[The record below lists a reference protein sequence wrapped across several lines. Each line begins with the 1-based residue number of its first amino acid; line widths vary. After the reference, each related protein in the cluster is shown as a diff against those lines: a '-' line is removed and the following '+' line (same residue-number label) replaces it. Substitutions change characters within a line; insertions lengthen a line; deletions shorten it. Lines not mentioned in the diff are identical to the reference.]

1 MKRYLPKALH
11 AWLLIILVAG
21 LASLQIAFLRILAS
35 DRAESNETAELYRV
49 NERATWLVKLLAA
62 APESER
68 RKLAASLDTA
78 SFVVN
83 MSTSALVPSPIASN
97 DTLAE
102 LEDILVS
109 RLGRYGVADARVR
122 LDRPDHP
129 VPPPQPQKTA
139 GKEELGE
146 VESDLASL
154 ASDFQTTERYAVS
167 LQFRDGQWVNFV
179 SPVTPLPPILSPN
192 SLPTYIIAALVVIAI
207 SLWAVWRLAS
217 PYILLEQAVNRLGR
231 DLRSPPLPETGAA
244 DYRAAAR
251 AINAMQRQLV
261 VYVEDREH
269 LAAALAHDLRTP
281 LTRMRLRLETM
292 RKSDLR
298 DALARDIAAVDR
310 IAASVLD
317 FSRAQNIDGDFET
330 IDLAAFVET
339 LADDYPEVE
348 MAEPPEGRI
357 LCRVEPEALRRCLRN
372 LIENG
377 VKYGGAVILSL
388 SVEDDAVSILIDDDG
403 PGIAEDQL
411 EAVFQP
417 FRRLEGS
424 RNPSTGGFGL
434 GLAIA
439 RGLARKLGGEI
450 TLANRPEGGLR
461 ARFSLARSAG

>member
-1 MKRYLPKALH
+1 MKRFFPKALH

-62 APESER
+62 APETER
-68 RKLAASLDTA
+68 RTLAASLDNA

-83 MSTSALVPSPIASN
+83 VSPSALVPSPIASN

-109 RLGRYGVADARVR
+109 RLGRYGVVDARVR
-122 LDRPDHP
+122 LEKPDHAAP
-129 VPPPQPQKTA
+129 RPPPLKPN
-139 GKEELGE
+139 GKEDLGE
-146 VESDLASL
+146 VESDLLSL

-179 SPVTPLPPILSPN
+179 SPVTPLPPILSPD
-192 SLPTYIIAALVVIAI
+192 SLPTYTIAALLVIAL
-207 SLWAVWRLAS
+207 SFWAVLRLAS
-217 PYILLEQAVNRLGR
+217 PYILLENAVSRLGR

-244 DYRAAAR
+244 DYRSAAR

-298 DALARDIAAVDR
+298 DALARDIAAIDR

-317 FSRAQNIDGDFET
+317 FSRAQNIDGDLET
-330 IDLAAFVET
+330 IDLGAFVET
-339 LADDYPEVE
+339 LADDYPDVE
-348 MAEPPEGRI
+348 MAEPPEGRL

-377 VKYGGAVILSL
+377 VKYGGSVRL
-388 SVEDDAVSILIDDDG
+388 SVSTEDDAILIDIDDNG
-403 PGIAEDQL
+403 PGIPEAQL
-411 EAVFQP
+411 ETVFQP
-417 FRRLEGS
+417 FRRLETS
-424 RNPSTGGFGL
+424 RNPLTGGFGL

-450 TLANRPEGGLR
+450 TLVNRPEGGLR
-461 ARFSLARSAG
+461 ARVSLGRVG